1 MIFSPWTWVIFTF
14 SNHTSQLLRFH
25 KRDRGK
31 IPSIA
36 GEWQKWKLFDNPYFC
51 HPPRNIFPFYHSP
64 RKNIF
69 PFAKSTEGSSFPWQG
84 QRRLQAQYPVARG
97 PACSLFG
104 QGQVDTPN
112 SRCKFAIF
120 SKLRRGDSILVR
132 AGRRTLTFA
141 CVYVFSREEVV
152 KLRVTSTE
160 NFRKNKGF
168 EYWSSTEAFPSDPCR
183 PYWVYTMHKM
193 IKR

>member
-1 MIFSPWTWVIFTF
+1 M
-14 SNHTSQLLRFH
+14 LRFH

-141 CVYVFSREEVV
+141 CVYVFSREEVH
-152 KLRVTSTE
+152 KNSFCTTTLHSTHLALRLLIFKTLDASEVLIKPFITQRHKTE
-160 NFRKNKGF
+160 NSLFLNDTQRLF
-168 EYWSSTEAFPSDPCR
+168 ERE
-183 PYWVYTMHKM
+183 
-193 IKR
+193 